1 MLLTLSLYIFEKNL
15 LVNKY
20 KMGCKKNEN
29 LFFWHHEN
37 GQIFPSK
44 VCDFQYDN
52 KFPFSRKMENIK
64 GSKEVRLL
72 KLRNLN

>member
-1 MLLTLSLYIFEKNL
+1 MKIY
-15 LVNKY
+15 
-20 KMGCKKNEN
+20 
-29 LFFWHHEN
+29 FFDIMKN

-52 KFPFSRKMENIK
+52 KFPFSRKMENIR

>member
-1 MLLTLSLYIFEKNL
+1 MKIY
-15 LVNKY
+15 
-20 KMGCKKNEN
+20 
-29 LFFWHHEN
+29 FFDIMKN

-44 VCDFQYDN
+44 VCDFQYDNN

>member
-1 MLLTLSLYIFEKNL
+1 MKIYFLEIMK
-15 LVNKY
+15 
-20 KMGCKKNEN
+20 
-29 LFFWHHEN
+29 N

-52 KFPFSRKMENIK
+52 KCPFSRKMGNIK
-64 GSKEVRLL
+64 GSKDVRLL

>member
-1 MLLTLSLYIFEKNL
+1 MKIY
-15 LVNKY
+15 
-20 KMGCKKNEN
+20 
-29 LFFWHHEN
+29 FFDIMKN

-72 KLRNLN
+72 KLRKRGYQDSIHFEIFQVA